1 MSVNVLYVFAF
12 IVLKVQFTF
21 LKWPVVGRTT
31 SVIGRRPPWPYP
43 GYATTVRLGVADIA
57 PAESRKKRIVEKI
70 ILYI

>member
-43 GYATTVRLGVADIA
+43 GYATNLTTSSHYV
-57 PAESRKKRIVEKI
+57 IVSTKI
-70 ILYI
+70 TTAVL